1 MKPPAKK
8 IVVKKTKETKENG
21 SEDGDIE
28 LLSNVTTYKSEMIES
43 ENLTSRGK
51 TAPLIKSNDNPLF

>member
-1 MKPPAKK
+1 M
-8 IVVKKTKETKENG
+8 VKKTKETKENG